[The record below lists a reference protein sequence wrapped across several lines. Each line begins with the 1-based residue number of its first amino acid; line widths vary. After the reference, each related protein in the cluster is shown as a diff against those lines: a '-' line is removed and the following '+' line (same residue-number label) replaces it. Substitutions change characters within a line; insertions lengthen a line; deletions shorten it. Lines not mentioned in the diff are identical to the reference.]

1 MVPPQHPTP
10 HHHRHTDLQLPK
22 TELKKPTHF
31 DCVFGCVPY
40 FNFLPSVQLQ
50 CTPARWVAASKSEV
64 RIVLQ
69 ARSGNIY
76 TAIRREENVINWETP
91 SAVQQS
97 HTPGLSDLVVDTPKC
112 NQGGRGVRANKSRAR
127 LVFLSRADVTPE
139 HVCLPG
145 RLRRRG
151 RALHELQ
158 LGGVAHHLGALPVQQ
173 ADRVLRVPRIPVVE
187 PPQSATLFC
196 NAAL

>member
-1 MVPPQHPTP
+1 MASLRRLVNVPTLRTSFRSDSSQFASVH
-10 HHHRHTDLQLPK
+10 
-22 TELKKPTHF
+22 ELNI
-31 DCVFGCVPY
+31 V
-40 FNFLPSVQLQ
+40 
-50 CTPARWVAASKSEV
+50 
-64 RIVLQ
+64 IVLQ

-97 HTPGLSDLVVDTPKC
+97 HTPGLSDLVVDVDTPKC

-173 ADRVLRVPRIPVVE
+173 ADRLLRVPRVPVVE